1 MGTFA
6 HAGETGHADAIVG
19 VEPVVDQ
26 IAKFGGAFK
35 QSHQRKEL
43 EELCEQIC
51 EWFRLWHV
59 TGRSARTRVVAG
71 LV

>member
-1 MGTFA
+1 
-6 HAGETGHADAIVG
+6 
-19 VEPVVDQ
+19 VDQ

-51 EWFRLWHV
+51 E
-59 TGRSARTRVVAG
+59 
-71 LV
+71 